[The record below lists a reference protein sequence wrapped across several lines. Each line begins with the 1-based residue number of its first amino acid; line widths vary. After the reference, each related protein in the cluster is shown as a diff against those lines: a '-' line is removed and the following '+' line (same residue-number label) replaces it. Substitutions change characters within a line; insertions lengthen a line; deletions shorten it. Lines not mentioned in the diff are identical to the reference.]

1 MYKAEAQ
8 LRTNLL
14 GEPAKHVRPLSE
26 TRQVYYIV
34 CYYHIQTL
42 LPCRAIENGA
52 NALAEGFLFSVAAAL
67 IIGETWRSSRSQTK
81 RREGVDDRLDELES
95 KVEQLNKTLTNIS
108 QEYEQRWTEERER
121 YVHPL
126 YVSYLTG
133 QLKNV

>member
-95 KVEQLNKTLTNIS
+95 KVEQLNKALTNIS

-121 YVHPL
+121 YVDPL